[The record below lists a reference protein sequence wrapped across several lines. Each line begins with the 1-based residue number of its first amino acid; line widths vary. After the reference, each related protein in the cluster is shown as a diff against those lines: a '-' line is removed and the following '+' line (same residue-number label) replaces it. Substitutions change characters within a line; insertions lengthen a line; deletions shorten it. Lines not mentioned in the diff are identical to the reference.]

1 MHICFSM
8 GYQEHL
14 YQNTVSQSFKLKVQ
28 VHYAFKLV
36 YLRNR
41 SYTCKISTI
50 AFPWNNCCVLLQI
63 LMSVSSCA

>member
-14 YQNTVSQSFKLKVQ
+14 YQNTVSQSFNLKVQ
-28 VHYAFKLV
+28 VHYAFKLHVV

-50 AFPWNNCCVLLQI
+50 AFPYNSAHGINLVFCCR
-63 LMSVSSCA
+63 S